1 MVTILDTIDL
11 VCLKNCG
18 KKPNFVYDKLEHFHD
33 ASALIKRNSILEH
46 MSDRHGLEPFLG
58 QQK

>member
-1 MVTILDTIDL
+1 MVTILDTIL
-11 VCLKNCG
+11 LGGFQKLW

-46 MSDRHGLEPFLG
+46 MSDRHGL
-58 QQK
+58 